1 MTSATTSGRVEPA
14 TRPTRMLVIA
24 TLLCSYPGIDATGQ
38 AHMEYPPNTYVVPTP
53 DPVMVPESFYLYCF
67 ERGVDAILIAS
78 CGTDSPYKGS
88 FEQTAKQIDRTYALM
103 KQRDIDIRR
112 LKLTAICSVCTKA
125 FVKEVADM
133 EAVLDDLGP
142 IGPVAPAP
150 GPVPGSV
157 DEPAGEAAA

>member
-1 MTSATTSGRVEPA
+1 MGQSLALEQVDPA

-38 AHMEYPPNTYVVPTP
+38 AHMEYPPNTYVIPTP
-53 DPVMVPESFYLYCF
+53 DPVMFPESFYLYCF

-88 FEQTAKQIDRTYALM
+88 FEQLAVQVDRTYVRM
-103 KQRDIDIRR
+103 KELGIDIRR

-125 FVKEVADM
+125 FIKEVADM
-133 EAVLDDLGP
+133 EAVLDALGP
-142 IGPVAPAP
+142 IGPLSPAP
-150 GPVPGSV
+150 EPRRVP
-157 DEPAGEAAA
+157 AAEAAT

>member
-1 MTSATTSGRVEPA
+1 MTSTAVSGVAESG

-38 AHMEYPPNTYVVPTP
+38 AHMEYPPNTYVIPTP
-53 DPVMVPESFYLYCF
+53 DPVMFPESFYLYCF
-67 ERGVDAILIAS
+67 EKGVDAILIAS
-78 CGTDSPYKGS
+78 CGTDSPYEGS
-88 FEQTAKQIDRTYALM
+88 FDQLAKQVDRTYALM
-103 KQRDIDIRR
+103 KERDIDIRR

-133 EAVLDDLGP
+133 ELVLAELGP
-142 IGPVAPAP
+142 IGPLAPAP
-150 GPVPGSV
+150 V

>member
-1 MTSATTSGRVEPA
+1 MTAPVMNEAVGTA

-38 AHMEYPPNTYVVPTP
+38 AHMEYPPNTYVIPTP
-53 DPVMVPESFYLYCF
+53 DPVMFPESFYLFCF

-88 FEQTAKQIDRTYALM
+88 FDQLAKQIDRTYVLM
-103 KQRDIDIRR
+103 KERDIDIRR

-125 FVKEVADM
+125 FLKEIADM

-142 IGPVAPAP
+142 V
-150 GPVPGSV
+150 GPVP
-157 DEPAGEAAA
+157 DPAAKAAA